1 MKNNPSRN
9 NVVQSA
15 ARWRSCHAGM
25 VGGAEM
31 KQFEYV
37 KVYIVMT
44 DRGLVDHLR
53 QPQLEEDK
61 SVGRVLR
68 VLPFKPNGPEVHS
81 IMQEVFGT
89 DLEFEDAMRAS
100 WVITREYKENIVL
113 PEDNSVHEVWIQ
125 VYFDPDEN
133 KFGLAGT
140 WDHNP
145 TMAERRAVFA
155 KMPFAPVSD
164 VFIETCTHMMKEDL
178 RRSDANQYA
187 PSIYLTYLTIV
198 QHCIEGPRE
207 DCVQYVPG
215 RVKILQR
222 YRQKTM
228 WRSRF

>member
-1 MKNNPSRN
+1 MKNNPSKN

-68 VLPFKPNGPEVHS
+68 VLPFTATGPEVLS

-100 WVITREYKENIVL
+100 CTKSGFKCTSTPMRTSLVWPEPGTTILRWPSAGLYL
-113 PEDNSVHEVWIQ
+113 PRCLSH
-125 VYFDPDEN
+125 
-133 KFGLAGT
+133 
-140 WDHNP
+140 
-145 TMAERRAVFA
+145 
-155 KMPFAPVSD
+155 
-164 VFIETCTHMMKEDL
+164 
-178 RRSDANQYA
+178 
-187 PSIYLTYLTIV
+187 
-198 QHCIEGPRE
+198 
-207 DCVQYVPG
+207 
-215 RVKILQR
+215 
-222 YRQKTM
+222 
-228 WRSRF
+228 RSRTYSLRPALT